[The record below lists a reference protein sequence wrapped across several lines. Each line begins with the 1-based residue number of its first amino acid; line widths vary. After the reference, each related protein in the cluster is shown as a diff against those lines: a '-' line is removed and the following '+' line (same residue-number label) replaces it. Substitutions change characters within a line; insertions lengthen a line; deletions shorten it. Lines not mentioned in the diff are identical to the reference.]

1 VTCPPAFG
9 GREFHIAA
17 CGATAAWPLAARA
30 QQPAMLVV
38 VGLLTSLS
46 QTLAM
51 PALQREASIGNQI
64 RLEAM
69 P

>member
-1 VTCPPAFG
+1 MRR
-9 GREFHIAA
+9 REFIALVG
-17 CGATAAWPLAARA
+17 GATAAWPLAARA
-30 QQPAMLVV
+30 QQPAMPV

-51 PALQREASIGNQI
+51 PALQRGTSIGNQI